1 MISMNRKKEGYGLL
15 NAYQL
20 MLSAPLPSEPDAS
33 KPGTTCR
40 SSLDGVPPFF
50 WTLPRHWGKV
60 SAPSS
65 FNLPAEENT
74 MWSQQK
80 LDMPTSP
87 DHRGA
92 IVLEILGFFI
102 IGGYPTR
109 SVGRR
114 FIPVYLHAHED
125 TLSSKV
131 REEYAIKV
139 QAKQSKYVISGAS
152 YYKIK
157 KTIRSTLLDTISK

>member
-1 MISMNRKKEGYGLL
+1 MPLL
-15 NAYQL
+15 IRWC
-20 MLSAPLPSEPDAS
+20 P
-33 KPGTTCR
+33 TIF
-40 SSLDGVPPFF
+40 LDF
-50 WTLPRHWGKV
+50 PRHWGKV

-65 FNLPAEENT
+65 FNLPAGENT

-80 LDMPTSP
+80 LDMPTYP

-109 SVGRR
+109 SVGRK

-131 REEYAIKV
+131 RVEYAIKL
-139 QAKQSKYVISGAS
+139 QAKQSKYVIS
-152 YYKIK
+152 
-157 KTIRSTLLDTISK
+157 